1 MTVKHQGIIVHCTA
15 TRPSWYEDK
24 GFEAQLKEIEKWHV
38 KDNGWSSIGYH
49 IIIGRNGEISNT
61 RPLGTSG
68 AHARGHNSNIGIALV
83 GGFGSDADDVATD
96 HFTAPQLSKL
106 YATIKDLQQQYDIR
120 TDKIIGHN
128 RVSSKACP
136 GFRVQKWLAGE
147 EVARNRTQPERTKP
161 IQSKT
166 VKASAATVAA
176 SAGTTVTALS
186 GMDQTAQYIILGFAG
201 ITILFGIYIMRERLK
216 SWASGWR

>member
-38 KDNGWSSIGYH
+38 KDNGWSSTGYH
-49 IIIGRNGEISNT
+49 MIISRDGEISNT

-68 AHARGHNSNIGIALV
+68 AHARGHNNNIGIALV

-161 IQSKT
+161 TQSKT
-166 VKASAATVAA
+166 VKASPP
-176 SAGTTVTALS
+176 LS
-186 GMDQTAQYIILGFAG
+186 PPPS
-201 ITILFGIYIMRERLK
+201 EPPPPP
-216 SWASGWR
+216 